1 MPSRRPPD
9 GPVDLH
15 KIYPST
21 ADPVLH
27 NFFRADDRWTEL
39 VAVKVNELVTEGTGG
54 TGGIPEAPVDGKQ
67 YGRQSAAWTVVP
79 PPVPGPAGPQGPAGP
94 PGTSLN
100 MLDYVFSTAVTP
112 LIVNGRVQLNA
123 TNQTAATLLWA
134 DHITNAN
141 NDATIALNSIASGE
155 IVYIQD
161 KTDSTVYQKYIATA
175 NAVDRGYYTEI
186 AVAWQSGGTP
196 LSNNESVF
204 FGIVA
209 QGQPGP
215 AGPAGPGVPTGGSTG
230 QVLEKNSATNFD
242 TSWQTL
248 PAVPGPATTLPL
260 MDGAAAIGTSLLY
273 TRTDHV
279 HPSDT
284 SRLALAGGTMTGTL
298 TLAADPAANL
308 QPVTLQYYNAHLPA
322 VPAPSA
328 TLPVMDGTAAVGVVT
343 TYARGDHVHPS
354 DTSRV
359 ALTGGTMTGAI
370 AMSSNKITGLANG
383 TVATDAAAFGQIP
396 SVPVAS
402 STLPLMDGTAAIG
415 VGTTWARADH
425 VHPSDTSRLALSGGT
440 MSGVIAMGA
449 NKITG
454 IANGSAAQDA
464 AAFGQI
470 PLASST
476 TPLADG
482 TAAVGTSAT
491 WARADHV
498 HPTSGGGGTITGV
511 TAGTGLTGGGTSGTV
526 TVAVASAGITN
537 ALLAT
542 MGANTIK
549 GNNTG
554 AVAAPLDLTTAQIA
568 TMLNLAQYAPL
579 ASPTFTGIPAA
590 PTPATADNTT
600 QLATTAFVKAQA
612 YLTGNQSVTL
622 TGDVTGSGA
631 TSIAATVAG
640 LQGRA
645 VAATAPTTNQVL
657 QWSGTQWAP
666 ATPAGGGTIT
676 GVTAGTGLTGGG
688 TSGTVTVA
696 VASAGITNALLATM
710 PTMTLKGNNA
720 GSTAAPVDL
729 TAAQL
734 NTMFAYTGSPV
745 MDGTASPGSTNAWAR
760 GDHIHP
766 TDTTRQAALSLVSQQ
781 IAFGAASGGG
791 IAQDAQLL
799 WDPTNKMLVV
809 GPSPSIQRLF
819 APSGFTR
826 GDYTVNAK
834 FIGGVWSFD
843 DTTKPAFDLVY
854 DQAGAQI
861 SFGYAPASANPP
873 VWTTLATLA
882 PTGFTTAVPVGLVSP
897 LTVNGPVATERK
909 IIGTTNGSNRFYID
923 LASATAETGSNAGSD
938 FQINACND
946 SGAFLGQPIAI
957 KRSTQIVTFSQPI
970 VNGSDAR
977 LKENVEPIADALD
990 KVMALKGVSYNRI
1003 GQTNRE
1009 IGLIAQDVQPI
1020 VPEVV
1025 HETPAPPD
1033 ENGNPREASPSYLGI
1048 SYGQLTALL
1057 VEAVKTLTARVEQ
1070 VAAR

>member
-354 DTSRV
+354 DTSRL

-511 TAGTGLTGGGTSGTV
+511 TAGTGLTGGGTSG
-526 TVAVASAGITN
+526 
-537 ALLAT
+537 
-542 MGANTIK
+542 
-549 GNNTG
+549 
-554 AVAAPLDLTTAQIA
+554 
-568 TMLNLAQYAPL
+568 
-579 ASPTFTGIPAA
+579 
-590 PTPATADNTT
+590 
-600 QLATTAFVKAQA
+600 
-612 YLTGNQSVTL
+612 SVTL
-622 TGDVTGSGA
+622 S
-631 TSIAATVAG
+631 
-640 LQGRA
+640 
-645 VAATAPTTNQVL
+645 
-657 QWSGTQWAP
+657 
-666 ATPAGGGTIT
+666 
-676 GVTAGTGLTGGG
+676 
-688 TSGTVTVA
+688 